1 MAAWSAKEIARI
13 KARIP
18 EHFQPPHEADGRL
31 SNAFFSV
38 DPLRE
43 SDALHARE
51 LERHNL
57 GMAALDNP
65 DLAGSNVIL
74 SGSHASAKTQR
85 ITREERKKREADQRE
100 VIEQIIAQIEARN
113 REIAENLAR
122 LEELDAQEA
131 ALNDQIARLQ
141 RGEELERDADGHLKD
156 KNAEDAIRE
165 YEERYGVKVDRTDA
179 AQLAIILRGVRDEQQ
194 KVRRDNE
201 TLIEANERD
210 RQLAIR
216 MGADPASIP
225 ATVTKLEQSAEG
237 QRSIDKATAEMADDI
252 ERLKIAD
259 MIADNLAD
267 DDLTGQSVT
276 ATDEVL
282 SEDASD
288 IATSSDVAKLK
299 LPTPS

>member
-1 MAAWSAKEIARI
+1 MAFDAKDIARI

-18 EHFQPPHEADGRL
+18 EHFQPPHEADGTL

-38 DPLRE
+38 DPLHE
-43 SDALHARE
+43 AAALHARE

-65 DLAGSNVIL
+65 NLAGSNVIL
-74 SGSHASAKTQR
+74 SGSHTSAKAQR

-141 RGEELERDADGHLKD
+141 RGEQLERDADGHLKNKD
-156 KNAEDAIRE
+156 AEKAIRE

-216 MGADPASIP
+216 MGADPASIS

-237 QRSIDKATAEMADDI
+237 QRSVDKATAEMGDDTNRRQVAETI
-252 ERLKIAD
+252 TSDHKSRDFAVDGLNKNGFF
-259 MIADNLAD
+259 DNVAEFD
-267 DDLTGQSVT
+267 
-276 ATDEVL
+276 APL
-282 SEDASD
+282 SD
-288 IATSSDVAKLK
+288 KPKPLG
-299 LPTPS
+299 PT